1 MRIRQAQSYTSIN
14 LRKTEKN
21 STENVH
27 TTHLLIFISILS
39 QTKCQTLFII
49 RCRFIF
55 CFIYLWYFYWCFRS
69 PCACQL
75 PQTKPKTCH
84 RQIKINWFRLWCK
97 HWNTPT
103 YTERSLVAKFNLNL
117 TSARAEACTTFVLLS
132 EHWTIK

>member
-49 RCRFIF
+49 RCRFIYF
-55 CFIYLWYFYWCFRS
+55 VLFICDIFTGVFDRLALVSCRKQNQKRVTVKLKSIDFDYDVSIETRRRIRS
-69 PCACQL
+69 V
-75 PQTKPKTCH
+75 
-84 RQIKINWFRLWCK
+84 RLWQ
-97 HWNTPT
+97 
-103 YTERSLVAKFNLNL
+103 NL
-117 TSARAEACTTFVLLS
+117 
-132 EHWTIK
+132 I